1 MSAEPA
7 QSWRITLP
15 CTRLEAE
22 ALRDDIGPLALL
34 DNPPVFMTSEPDPD
48 KPDAWQLD
56 VYVDGEPAPAL
67 IDQVIALVPSAKDQ
81 KPVITPLPAEDWVT
95 LSQAG
100 LEPIDEGRFHIY
112 TEMHAEHVPADRIA
126 FRIEAGRAFGT
137 GQHHTTAGCLA
148 MLDRL
153 ASEGRHFDNALD
165 LGTGTG
171 VLGFAIARAFG
182 ARVIASDIDPVSIDV
197 ANENAA
203 INAVPLGQDH
213 GMVELAVADGLQH
226 PRLQARAPYDLI
238 VANILAGPLIEMAG
252 DIAAALAP
260 GGTLLLA
267 GLLDHQAEAVA
278 EAYRPHGCTV
288 EGRIDRD
295 DWPTLRLMKRA
306 AP

>member
-1 MSAEPA
+1 MSAEPV

-22 ALRDDIGPLALL
+22 SLRDDIGPLARL

-56 VYVDGEPAPAL
+56 VYVDGEPSSAL
-67 IDQVIALVPSAKDQ
+67 IDQIVALVPSAKRR
-81 KPVITPLPAEDWVT
+81 KPVIEAIPAEDWVT

-112 TEMHAEHVPADRIA
+112 TALHAKSVPADRIA

-153 ASEGRHFDNALD
+153 AREGRHFHNALD

-197 ANENAA
+197 AHENAV
-203 INAVPLGQDH
+203 INKVRLGR
-213 GMVELAVADGLQH
+213 GRGAVELAVANGLRH
-226 PRLQARAPYDLI
+226 RRLKARAPYDLI
-238 VANILAGPLIEMAG
+238 VANILAGPLIEMAR
-252 DIAAALAP
+252 DIAGALAP

-278 EAYRPHGCTV
+278 RAYQRHGCRMV
-288 EGRIDRD
+288 GRIDRN
-295 DWPTLRLMKRA
+295 DWPTLRLRKRV